1 MLAFVGNGDVL
12 YWQITDAAKVD
23 NETIVSFVEPYG
35 TYEEELPSGDMYIG
49 YNVAARVK
57 VTGGNLSESVY
68 LPLYFGDGISEDG
81 EFGVDFSPNNGR
93 YWGCGVPTGNQSP
106 LDGVGYGSEMFM
118 ECAFQVEL
126 GEITWDEVAD
136 TLDWTT
142 IAKSDTFA
150 ASQLSQYIHERFD
163 IAPPNLD
170 IWTPMVFHTI
180 PEPNSGLL
188 LLFGLAPLLLTRK
201 RSI

>member
-1 MLAFVGNGDVL
+1 MLAFAGNGDVL
-12 YWQITDAAKVD
+12 YWQVTDEATVD
-23 NETIVSFVEPYG
+23 GGNIKAFVEPYG

-57 VTGGNLSESVY
+57 VTGSHLQQSIY
-68 LPLYFGDGISEDG
+68 LPIYGLSDDAEL
-81 EFGVDFSPNNGR
+81 GVDFSPDTGGH
-93 YWGCGVPTGNQSP
+93 WGCGVPTGNQSP
-106 LDGVGYGSEMFM
+106 LDTLGYGSEMFM

-150 ASQLSQYIHERFD
+150 ASQLSQYIHERFVL
-163 IAPPNLD
+163 PPPDLD
-170 IWTPMVFHTI
+170 VWTPMNFYIV
-180 PEPNSGLL
+180 PEPSSGLL
-188 LLFGLAPLLLTRK
+188 LLFGLALFALKRK
-201 RSI
+201 TI